1 VDDRERGGERASA
14 VPTRPPIGAQARRI
28 VVTVAVA
35 VVALVGLAAWFVAGE
50 AEVEVLGQRVG
61 CDAIVAWPGDDA
73 GRAAREAFEDRCEE
87 AGRARRDRAL
97 LIGLGIVVVA
107 AVVSTWPSR
116 RLTGEAL
123 GPDR

>member
-1 VDDRERGGERASA
+1 MDDGERGGEHAA
-14 VPTRPPIGAQARRI
+14 GAPTRPPMGPQARRI
-28 VVTVAVA
+28 VVTVAAA

-73 GRAAREAFEDRCEE
+73 GREAREAYEERCEE
-87 AGRARRDRAL
+87 AGRDRRDRAL
-97 LIGLGIVVVA
+97 LIGLGIAVA
-107 AVVSTWPSR
+107 ASVVSTWPSR

-123 GPDR
+123 GPEG